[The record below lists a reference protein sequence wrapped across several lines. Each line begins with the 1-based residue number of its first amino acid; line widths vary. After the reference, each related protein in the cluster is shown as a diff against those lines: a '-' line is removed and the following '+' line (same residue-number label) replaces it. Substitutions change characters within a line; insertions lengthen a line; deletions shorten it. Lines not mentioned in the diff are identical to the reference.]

1 MHNGGGS
8 RRKSQQCVG
17 VLLAVA
23 YVIFLCLAVPAA
35 DATSAKDT
43 NRFRL

>member
-8 RRKSQQCVG
+8 RRKSQQCVC

-23 YVIFLCLAVPAA
+23 DVILLCLAVRAA